1 MIEPGAT
8 GDRRQE
14 RLDDSG
20 KFPADR
26 EDGGQRAPAGANPRI
41 EAIVRTHYSVMWRLA
56 RRWGLSESDADD
68 VAQQAVIIASR
79 RLAEITPGSER
90 AFLFRATLFLASKV
104 RRSRRRRNEEAVAD
118 WDEVADDVPDP
129 ERLLEQRRARDE
141 LDAILQELPEPLR
154 AAFVLFELEHQT
166 QAEVAE
172 VLQIPPGTVASRVR
186 RSREIVAAAIA
197 RSHRRNQKLW
207 GRP

>member
-1 MIEPGAT
+1 MNGVGHLPP
-8 GDRRQE
+8 D
-14 RLDDSG
+14 L
-20 KFPADR
+20 
-26 EDGGQRAPAGANPRI
+26 EDGDPARSNARI
-41 EAIVRTHYSVMWRLA
+41 EAIVRQHYSVMWRLA

-68 VAQQAVIIASR
+68 VAQQAVIVASQ
-79 RLAEITPGSER
+79 RLPAITPGSER

-104 RRSRRRRNEEAVAD
+104 RRNRRRRGEEAVPD
-118 WDEVADDVPDP
+118 WDEVAADVPDP

-141 LDAILQELPEPLR
+141 LDAILEELPAPLR

-172 VLQIPPGTVASRVR
+172 VLQVPAGTVASRVR
-186 RSREIVAAAIA
+186 RSLELIAAAIA
-197 RSHRRNQKLW
+197 RSTLRHRKLG